1 MEEIKEKIRNVT
13 SKVISNFWG
22 KLEQINFDFTFK
34 NGNTKNLTHEVFGKS
49 DGVAIMLYNPKTKKV
64 ILAKQ
69 FRMPVHLAGVS
80 NGFSIEVVGG
90 AMDENESAE
99 TCVIR
104 ETEEEVGYKISE
116 VKKVC
121 TVFLSPGIV
130 KERTHLFIG
139 EYKDE
144 DKAEN
149 GGGLEDENEEIEV
162 LETPFLAALK
172 MIETEEIIDART
184 IMLLQYLQI
193 NKLLE

>member
-1 MEEIKEKIRNVT
+1 MKEIKEKISNVT
-13 SKVISNFWG
+13 SKVISDFWG

-49 DGVAIMLYNPKTKKV
+49 DGVAIMLYNLKTKKV

-69 FRMPVHLAGVS
+69 FRMPVYVAGVS
-80 NGFSIEVVGG
+80 NGFSIELVGG
-90 AMDENESAE
+90 AIDENESAE

-121 TVFLSPGIV
+121 TVFLSPGIG
-130 KERTHLFIG
+130 KERTHLFVG
-139 EYKDE
+139 GYKDE
-144 DKAEN
+144 DKTDN

-162 LETPFLAALK
+162 LETDFSQALK
-172 MIETEEIIDART
+172 MIESEEIIDART

>member
-1 MEEIKEKIRNVT
+1 MEIKDKISNVS

-22 KLEQINFDFTFK
+22 KLEQVNFDFTFK
-34 NGNTKNLTHEVFGKS
+34 NGKSKNLTHEVYGKS
-49 DGVAIMLYNPKTKKV
+49 DGVAILLYNPKTKKV
-64 ILAKQ
+64 ILSKQ
-69 FRMPVHLAGVS
+69 FRMPVYVAGVS

-104 ETEEEVGYKISE
+104 ETEEEVGYKIAK
-116 VKKVC
+116 VKKVSA
-121 TVFLSPGIV
+121 VFLSPGIV
-130 KERTHLFIG
+130 KERVHLFVG

-144 DKAEN
+144 DKTEN
-149 GGGLEDENEEIEV
+149 GGGLEVEGEEIVV
-162 LETPFLAALK
+162 LETDFLQALK

-184 IMLLQYLQI
+184 IILLQYVQI